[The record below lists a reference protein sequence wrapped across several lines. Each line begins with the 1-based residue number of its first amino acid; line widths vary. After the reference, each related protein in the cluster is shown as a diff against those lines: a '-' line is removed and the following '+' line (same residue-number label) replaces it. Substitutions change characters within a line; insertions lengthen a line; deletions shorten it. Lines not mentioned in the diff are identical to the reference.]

1 VMADG
6 ERYTRM
12 MFAAKHELPVSMYPA
27 EQTQILA
34 QALNIARQNQ
44 HITSHYRLKRIIKQ
58 ELRKNLRRSDY
69 GFITWQIILW
79 WILPKLIDWFI
90 AWWFRDK
97 ERAKSQ

>member
-1 VMADG
+1 MSDG

-12 MFAAKHELPVSMYPA
+12 MSAAKDELPSTHYTT

-44 HITSHYRLKRIIKQ
+44 HITSHYRLKRILKQ
-58 ELRKNLRRSDY
+58 ELRKNLRRGDY

-79 WILPKLIDWFI
+79 WLLPKLIDWFI

-97 ERAKSQ
+97 ERAKST